1 MSASGLDHSLIYQAR
16 KFVDG
21 ANLHY
26 VNTWIFC
33 YETSDPNSERHTQF
47 EQLLREFVAFQ
58 TRIKAAQMYAE
69 QARKYSE
76 DVCTRSDALNRRIK
90 RGLR

>member
-1 MSASGLDHSLIYQAR
+1 MGIDHTLIYQAQ
-16 KFVDG
+16 KLMTG
-21 ANLHY
+21 ANVHGLRLL
-26 VNTWIFC
+26 IFC

>member
-33 YETSDPNSERHTQF
+33 YETSEPQSARRDRYGK
-47 EQLLREFVAFQ
+47 LLREFVASRNLLLA
-58 TRIKAAQMYAE
+58 TRMQVE
-69 QARKYSE
+69 LGR
-76 DVCTRSDALNRRIK
+76 RRLDALDSWSGIS
-90 RGLR
+90 